1 MNLWFEFT
9 PKECTSK
16 CLYTGGYP
24 ILGQV
29 VCTGGIINMGK
40 KEVSGMGK
48 VLNAYWIPSFFK
60 LFLEEVGQYQVSQ
73 A

>member
-24 ILGQV
+24 NDLGSGSMYRGYYQH
-29 VCTGGIINMGK
+29 GEKGSLRHGK
-40 KEVSGMGK
+40 G
-48 VLNAYWIPSFFK
+48 AY
-60 LFLEEVGQYQVSQ
+60 
-73 A
+73 